1 MAKYLTLLLIIFL
14 GCEMNGKQI
23 IKNEKLN
30 FDEIKF
36 DAVSKHLTFEN
47 KANNNEVSD
56 MQKIITYWFDNKI
69 KTDGFEGSLEV
80 IIDNLNTNKIKNK
93 DYFKFT
99 IDITFT
105 FIEEKN
111 NPKKRKIYK
120 INTSEHGEISGS
132 FSINDQENL
141 ILNTMYKS
149 LESVSKKILELNN

>member
-23 IKNEKLN
+23 IKPEKFN

-36 DAVSKHLTFEN
+36 DTVSKQLIFKN
-47 KANNNEVSD
+47 QVNNNEIRN
-56 MQKIITYWFDNKI
+56 MHNIITYWFDNKI
-69 KTDGFEGSLEV
+69 KTDGFEGSLDV
-80 IIDNLNTNKIKNK
+80 IISNLNTNKIKKK

-99 IDITFT
+99 INTTFT
-105 FIEEKN
+105 FIEDKDTLI
-111 NPKKRKIYK
+111 KRRIYK

-141 ILNTMYKS
+141 ILNIMYQS
-149 LESVSKKILELNN
+149 LDSVSKKILELYD